1 MAPFYG
7 WVSAASR
14 LHSHYKEGVY
24 FLPISSQIFLG
35 LIWSISERWK
45 SESTL
50 EPQRHSGSEHG
61 TPGTIPTVH
70 LENPAPINMAE
81 PLIFIKSWQTD
92 IWKNRQKQKPT
103 LFLTK
108 QCWSRRYKVSVLSVC
123 GECHLEGFIVASFY
137 RLKHS

>member
-35 LIWSISERWK
+35 LIWSTSERWK

-92 IWKNRQKQKPT
+92 IWKNRQKQIQRCFWLSNAGPAD
-103 LFLTK
+103 TK
-108 QCWSRRYKVSVLSVC
+108 YLYYPYVESVT
-123 GECHLEGFIVASFY
+123 
-137 RLKHS
+137 